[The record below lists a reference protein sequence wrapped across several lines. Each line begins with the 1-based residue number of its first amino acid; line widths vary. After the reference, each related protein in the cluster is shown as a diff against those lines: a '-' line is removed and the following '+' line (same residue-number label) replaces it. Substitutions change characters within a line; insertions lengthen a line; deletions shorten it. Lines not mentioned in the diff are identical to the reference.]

1 MIVIRWVIYLA
12 VWAWIGKTLLYSEAI
27 EGWFNSLHP
36 FVVVALLVALVIVFI
51 MGVGAFVAGND
62 PETKR
67 IIDEIN
73 RKNGQPTEDRTAKKR
88 LSPSEVAAAKREIRR
103 LQRMIEGA

>member
-1 MIVIRWVIYLA
+1 MIVIRWIIYLA
-12 VWAWIGKTLLYSEAI
+12 VWAWIGKTLLYSEAF
-27 EGWFNSLHP
+27 EEWFNSLHP
-36 FVVVALLVALVIVFI
+36 FVVVALLVGLVIVFI

-67 IIDEIN
+67 IIDDIH

-103 LQRMIEGA
+103 LQRLIDGV